1 MSKWLDAGAYDV
13 VIGERHRELLVPR
26 RPLCSL
32 LDQAYGFCRCRRRRD
47 GDQAQWNVTGLDSLL
62 YVYLDNCPGGRVA
75 DDTASLLMEI
85 LSREQDAS
93 FIEANGLKKMAYSI
107 VLGHH

>member
-13 VIGERHRELLVPR
+13 VIGERHRELLYP
-26 RPLCSL
+26 RPLDSL
-32 LDQAYGFCRCRRRRD
+32 PISD
-47 GDQAQWNVTGLDSLL
+47 GDQARWNVTGLDSLL